1 MIMKTT
7 NISTMQNEPRG
18 RFISLD
24 LRLKAR
30 GLLLVTHYS
39 SLVTILCL
47 ASCVLFLTSPALAE
61 EQSAVESVGEI
72 NAKDNST
79 GTVIA
84 GTTAELVLTLIA
96 DMSQAEPG
104 EEIAS
109 IQITVPSGFSARENA
124 VKSLKMGEANIP
136 DFQSVV
142 DRNRIIVTLPTL
154 ITLTTIVEIEFIVD
168 APPTAVPDRLFI
180 VGLMNILQNPI
191 LISIKAGNADG
202 RVNNDRLA
210 VKVVAATKPEAP
222 SDLSV
227 RPDPSGENDLIISWT
242 KSDDPLVSG
251 YLILRS
257 DKGDEPVADVTS
269 REQTS
274 YIDISLEAGK
284 EYSYT
289 IRSYK
294 TRTLR
299 SDASNTASAVA
310 TPDTKAPIPPAIQM
324 DLIVT
329 EKGIEIA
336 WEASSSQ
343 DIVKYIIYR
352 GLSLGSLEPIDEVEA
367 DRSSYVDEN
376 PPEAGSYLYVIGAVD
391 DAGNEAKSSET
402 QTRHVIAG
410 AEPQPNPFTPLSAD
424 PRYNQ
429 VTFPAA
435 IVEGGEGIF
444 AVKIYDLEG
453 DLVFESE
460 PLEGAKEIRWDGKD
474 TNGEYV
480 ASGIYVY
487 QATMGDEYK
496 IGAIVVAK

>member
-1 MIMKTT
+1 MTRKTT
-7 NISTMQNEPRG
+7 NILTMQNEPRG
-18 RFISLD
+18 GFIISCIRKLISPLAHRPISLI
-24 LRLKAR
+24 
-30 GLLLVTHYS
+30 S
-39 SLVTILCL
+39 ILCL
-47 ASCVLFLTSPALAE
+47 ASCVLYLTFPALAE
-61 EQSAVESVGEI
+61 GQTAVESVGEI

-84 GTTAELVLTLIA
+84 GTTADLVLTLIA

-109 IQITVPSGFSARENA
+109 IQITVPSGFSVKEDA

-154 ITLTTIVEIEFIVD
+154 ITLTTIVEIEFTVD
-168 APPTAVPDRLFI
+168 APPTPVPDRLFI
-180 VGLMNILQNPI
+180 VALLNIQQNPI

-210 VKVVAATKPEAP
+210 VSVVAATKPQAP

-227 RPDPSGENDLIISWT
+227 RPDPGGENDLIISWT
-242 KSDDPLVSG
+242 KPDDPLVSG
-251 YLILRS
+251 YLIYRS
-257 DKGDEPVADVTS
+257 DKGDDPVADITS

-274 YIDISLEAGK
+274 YIDRNLEAGK
-284 EYSYT
+284 RYSYT
-289 IRSYK
+289 VRSYK
-294 TRTLR
+294 THTLR

-310 TPDTKAPIPPAIQM
+310 TPDTKAPVPPVIQM

-343 DIVKYIIYR
+343 DVVKYVIYR
-352 GLSLGSLEPIDEVEA
+352 GSSLGSLEPIDEVEA
-367 DRSSYVDEN
+367 DRNSYLDEN
-376 PPEAGSYLYVIGAVD
+376 PPEAGSYMYVVGAVD

-424 PRYNQ
+424 SRYNQ
-429 VTFPAA
+429 ITFPADM
-435 IVEGGEGIF
+435 VEGGEGVF

-453 DLVFESE
+453 DLVFEDE
-460 PLEGAKEIRWDGKD
+460 ALEGAKEIRWDGKD
-474 TNGEYV
+474 PDGEYV
-480 ASGIYVY
+480 DSGIYVY
-487 QATMGDEYK
+487 QATMGDKHK
-496 IGAIVVAK
+496 IGAIVVAR

>member
-1 MIMKTT
+1 MRKII
-7 NISTMQNEPRG
+7 NIFTMQNKTLRKPINLPAHKP
-18 RFISLD
+18 ISLISIF
-24 LRLKAR
+24 RLSSCV
-30 GLLLVTHYS
+30 LCLVS
-39 SLVTILCL
+39 CVLCL
-47 ASCVLFLTSPALAE
+47 ASPALAE
-61 EQSAVESVGEI
+61 EQAAVESVGEI

-84 GTTAELVLTLIA
+84 GTTADLVLTLIA

-109 IQITVPSGFSARENA
+109 IQITVPSGFSGKENA
-124 VKSLKMGEANIP
+124 VKSLKMGEAIAP

-154 ITLTTIVEIEFIVD
+154 ITLTTIIEIEFTVD
-168 APPTAVPDRLFI
+168 APSTPVPDRLFI
-180 VGLMNILQNPI
+180 VGLLNILQNPV

-210 VKVVAATKPEAP
+210 VKVVAATKPQAP

-227 RPDPSGENDLIISWT
+227 RPDPSGENDLIISWA

-251 YLILRS
+251 YLIYRS
-257 DKGDEPVADVTS
+257 DKGDDPVADITS

-274 YIDISLEAGK
+274 YIDRSLEAGK

-310 TPDTKAPIPPAIQM
+310 TPDEKAPIPPAMM
-324 DLIVT
+324 DLMVT

-343 DIVKYIIYR
+343 DVVKYVIYR
-352 GLSLGSLEPIDEVEA
+352 GPSLGSLEPIDEVEA

-376 PPEAGSYLYVIGAVD
+376 PPEAGSYLYVVGAVD

-424 PRYNQ
+424 SRYNQ
-429 VTFPAA
+429 IIFPADM
-435 IVEGGEGIF
+435 VEGGEGVF

-453 DLVFESE
+453 DLVFENE
-460 PLEGAKEIRWDGKD
+460 AVEGAKEIRWDGKD
-474 TNGEYV
+474 TDGEYV
-480 ASGIYVY
+480 GSGIYVY

>member
-1 MIMKTT
+1 MRKIVS
-7 NISTMQNEPRG
+7 IFTMQSKTLCMP
-18 RFISLD
+18 ISPI
-24 LRLKAR
+24 
-30 GLLLVTHYS
+30 S
-39 SLVTILCL
+39 ILHL
-47 ASCVLFLTSPALAE
+47 ASCVLCLTSYALYLASPALAE
-61 EQSAVESVGEI
+61 EQAAVESIGEI

-84 GTTAELVLTLIA
+84 GTTADLVLTLIA

-109 IQITVPSGFSARENA
+109 IQITVPSGFSAKENA
-124 VKSLKMGEANIP
+124 VKSLKMGEASIP

-142 DRNRIIVTLPTL
+142 DRNRIIVTLPML
-154 ITLTTIVEIEFIVD
+154 ITLTTIVEIEFVID
-168 APPTAVPDRLFI
+168 APPTPVPDRLFI

-210 VKVVAATKPEAP
+210 VKVVAATKPQAP

-251 YLILRS
+251 YLIYRS

-274 YIDISLEAGK
+274 YIDRSLEAGK

-294 TRTLR
+294 TRTLK

-324 DLIVT
+324 ELIVT

-343 DIVKYIIYR
+343 DIVKYVIYR
-352 GLSLGSLEPIDEVEA
+352 GSSLGSLEPIDEVDA
-367 DRSSYVDEN
+367 DRSSYMDES

-424 PRYNQ
+424 M
-429 VTFPAA
+429 
-435 IVEGGEGIF
+435 VEGGEGVF
-444 AVKIYDLEG
+444 AVKIYDMEG
-453 DLVFESE
+453 DLVFENE
-460 PLEGAKEIRWDGKD
+460 AVEGAKEIRWDGKD
-474 TNGEYV
+474 TDGEYV

-487 QATMGDEYK
+487 QATMGDKYK
-496 IGAIVVAK
+496 LGAIVVAK